1 MLKEIQS
8 NAFRTN
14 GANGP
19 IRPKIIFKKGLNVVN
34 GSDTGTNSIG
44 KSTLL
49 MAIDFCFGGDD
60 YTTKLKPVQQN
71 VGDHEI
77 NFAFEFNEQV
87 KYFCRSTDEP
97 KIVILC
103 NPDYSKTDE
112 KWSIDEFNKWLNT
125 NYSNNT
131 MLSFR
136 GMISLYMRIYNREN
150 LDELLP
156 IRNHKSQK
164 ESDSI
169 ETLLK
174 LFDLFGP
181 IKLASEIAKEY
192 SNKKDAFTEAQKY
205 EYIPKITATKYKQNS
220 KRIEELQEEK
230 RQLADKSEKGLLEL
244 SSSQAE
250 QISKIKAEL
259 ATFRRQRGK
268 LFTQIEILKDN
279 FEKNKTPISNDF
291 DELALFF
298 PNIDIARISE
308 IEEFHRD
315 ITSIVGKQIKE
326 NQQKNYNL
334 INLLTEQ
341 IKKLES
347 QLEEISQVKNVSKIV
362 LDQYSAINSEIE
374 NLTQENQKYE
384 LSKELAE
391 ENKEKEAEYE
401 SQLMTQ
407 ASILESQLNSK
418 ISVLNSAIFG
428 EKLNTPIFHIKSPK
442 SYEFSTENDDG
453 TGTNYKGM
461 VVMDLATLSLTS
473 LPVLIHDSVV
483 LKHISNESIEKIFE
497 LYLDSKKQIFIA
509 IDKETS
515 YTIKTK
521 EIIDTHEIIRLSS
534 GGNELFGYS
543 FSKRRQ

>member
-8 NAFRTN
+8 NAFRT
-14 GANGP
+14 GGQEGP
-19 IRPKIIFKKGLNVVN
+19 IRPKIEFKKGLNVVN
-34 GSDTGTNSIG
+34 GSNTGTNSIG

-49 MAIDFCFGGDD
+49 MAIDFCFGGED
-60 YTTKLKPVQQN
+60 YATKLKPVQQN
-71 VGDHEI
+71 IGDHEI
-77 NFAFEFNEQV
+77 NFAFEFDGEV
-87 KYFCRSTDEP
+87 TYFCRSTEEP
-97 KIVILC
+97 KIVTIC
-103 NPDYSKTDE
+103 NADYSKTSE
-112 KWSIDEFNKWLNT
+112 KWSIDEFTKWLGQH
-125 NYSNNT
+125 YSNTT

-169 ETLLK
+169 EALLK
-174 LFDLFGP
+174 LFELFEP
-181 IKLASEIAKEY
+181 IKESSEIAKEA
-192 SNKKDAFTEAQKY
+192 SSKKTAFTDAQKY
-205 EYIPKITATKYKQNS
+205 EYIPKITATKYKQNLA
-220 KRIEELQEEK
+220 RIAELEEEK

-268 LFTQIEILKDN
+268 LYTQLDLLKAN
-279 FEKNKTPISNDF
+279 AEQSKTPIESDF

-298 PNIDIARISE
+298 PNADIARITE
-308 IEEFHRD
+308 IEEFHKD
-315 ITSIVGKQIKE
+315 ITAIVGRQIKD
-326 NQQKNYNL
+326 NQQRIWNL
-334 INLLTEQ
+334 INLLTAQ
-341 IKKLES
+341 IKSLEA

-362 LDQYSAINSEIE
+362 LDQYAAINAEIDR
-374 NLTQENQKYE
+374 LTQENQKYE
-384 LSKELAE
+384 LSKHLAE
-391 ENKEKEAEYE
+391 ENKEKEAELE
-401 SQLMTQ
+401 AKIMAQ
-407 ASILESQLNSK
+407 AAILEALLNDKMRELNST
-418 ISVLNSAIFG
+418 IFG
-428 EKLNTPIFHIKSPK
+428 EEVNTPEFHIKGPK

-461 VVMDLATLSLTS
+461 VVMDLATLLLTS
-473 LPVLIHDSVV
+473 LPVLVHDSVV

-497 LYLDSKKQIFIA
+497 LYLTSQKQIFIA

-515 YTIKTK
+515 YTPKTE
-521 EIIDTHEIIRLSS
+521 EIISAQEIIRLSS
-534 GGNELFGYS
+534 GGNELFGFS